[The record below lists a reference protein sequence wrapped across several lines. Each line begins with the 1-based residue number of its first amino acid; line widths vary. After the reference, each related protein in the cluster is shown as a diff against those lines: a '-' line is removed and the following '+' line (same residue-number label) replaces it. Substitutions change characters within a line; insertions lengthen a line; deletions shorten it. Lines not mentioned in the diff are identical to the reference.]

1 MFNEPIRGGS
11 LGNISWYG
19 RKTQYYLLAR
29 RIYTYFVNAVYITLP
44 SKYILPLL
52 AGYHIYNQNGH
63 KDLDLI
69 NTAQVDVL

>member
-11 LGNISWYG
+11 LGNISWYS

-29 RIYTYFVNAVYITLP
+29 RIYTYFANAVYITLL

-52 AGYHIYNQNGH
+52 AG
-63 KDLDLI
+63 
-69 NTAQVDVL
+69 

>member
-19 RKTQYYLLAR
+19 RKMQYYLLAQ

-44 SKYILPLL
+44 SKYIC
-52 AGYHIYNQNGH
+52 
-63 KDLDLI
+63 LI
-69 NTAQVDVL
+69 FSYFNAANASLIRLIASAIFSSLVA